1 MPEPAK
7 AKVLSYPSTPPP
19 THPPLPL
26 SFLEYTMAEHLRHGK
41 GVNNEHMHKEENR
54 EGCTG
59 KVSIF
64 FLKCMS

>member
-19 THPPLPL
+19 HPPLSL
-26 SFLEYTMAEHLRHGK
+26 SFLQYTMAEHLRHGK
-41 GVNNEHMHKEENR
+41 GVNNEHMNKEENR

-59 KVSIF
+59 KVSNF
-64 FLKCMS
+64 FLKSES